1 MKLIDNIEVSHVK
14 EVVINHKVVYNH
26 DNDGYVRDDER
37 TKQSVIDNDV
47 MPESMTSDEM
57 SEYIRDYIGS
67 KRWKIV
73 LSSGTVNVF
82 KKAKK
87 NKRS

>member
-26 DNDGYVRDDER
+26 EDDTYVRDDER

-47 MPESMTSDEM
+47 MPETMSADEM

>member
-1 MKLIDNIEVSHVK
+1 MKLIDNIEISHVK

-26 DNDGYVRDDER
+26 ENDSYIRDDER
-37 TKQSVIDNDV
+37 SKQSVIDNDV
-47 MPESMTSDEM
+47 MPKSMSADEM
-57 SEYIRDYIGS
+57 SEYIREYIGV

-82 KKAKK
+82 KKVKK
-87 NKRS
+87 TRRG

>member
-26 DNDGYVRDDER
+26 EDDTYVRDDER

-47 MPESMTSDEM
+47 MPKSMSADEM

-87 NKRS
+87 TRRS

>member
-26 DNDGYVRDDER
+26 ENDGYVRDDER
-37 TKQSVIDNDV
+37 SKQSVIDNDV
-47 MPESMTSDEM
+47 MPESMSENEM
-57 SEYIRDYIGS
+57 AEYIREYIGV

-82 KKAKK
+82 KKPKK
-87 NKRS
+87 VRRG